1 MVVELESVT
10 DGVVVLTGGCASRC
24 GESEKSAGA
33 ESAKQSAAA
42 GQPRNVGA
50 SEVWPQ
56 PTKARLEAS
65 TSEDASV
72 EDSA

>member
-33 ESAKQSAAA
+33 ESAKQSAA

-50 SEVWPQ
+50 SQVRPQ